1 MKSRQSAKQEISTYR
16 VDGFLVID
24 YWFIDWL
31 RSGMTQQ
38 LQRKVI
44 FLLRISAILYVSASY
59 AE

>member
-44 FLLRISAILYVSASY
+44 FLLPISATLYVSASY